1 MAAGQKIG
9 FLSVRIA
16 VVSLFWNTY
25 THVRIGWVGGSARGD
40 SPEKREKEGGGK
52 KEKKEK

>member
-1 MAAGQKIG
+1 MAAGQKMG

-16 VVSLFWNTY
+16 VVSLLWNTY
-25 THVRIGWVGGSARGD
+25 AHVRIGWVGGCARGD

-52 KEKKEK
+52 REREK